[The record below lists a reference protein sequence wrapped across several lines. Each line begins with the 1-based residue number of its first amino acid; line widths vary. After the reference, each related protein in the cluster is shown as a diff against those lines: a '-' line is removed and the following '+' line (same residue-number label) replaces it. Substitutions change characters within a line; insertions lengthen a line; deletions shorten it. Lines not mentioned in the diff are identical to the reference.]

1 MSVPHRT
8 VLAATAAASVCL
20 LLAACG
26 SSSDTQPSG
35 AVPSTSREAGFVTQP
50 VVLCIEN
57 ATTEEIEIAPTGPY
71 GEFTRAKPG
80 ERSCI
85 EGDTSA
91 GDPVA
96 AITYSDDSVI
106 YVYGRNPVMGR
117 PDIRL
122 CGDQDCDTSFAQYDL
137 SVGAKLSGK
146 VKGRAYTATR
156 TADASSKKQL
166 QLRVG

>member
-1 MSVPHRT
+1 M
-8 VLAATAAASVCL
+8 AATAAASVCL

-26 SSSDTQPSG
+26 STADTQSSS
-35 AVPSTSREAGFVTQP
+35 AAPSTSREAGFVTLP

-57 ATTEEIEIAPTGPY
+57 GTTEEIDIAPTGPY
-71 GEFTRAKPG
+71 GEFTQAKPG

-85 EGDTSA
+85 EGDTTA

-96 AITYSDDSVI
+96 AITFGDDSVI
-106 YVYGRNPVMGR
+106 YAYGRNPVMGR

-122 CGDQDCDTSFAQYDL
+122 CGDQDCGTSYAQYDL

-146 VKGRAYTATR
+146 VKGRTYTATR
-156 TADASSKKQL
+156 SADASDKKQL
-166 QLRVG
+166 QLRVS